1 MKRIAVWSGAAL
13 AAAMVLTIAAC
24 GGSDSSP
31 TTPTNPGG
39 TGGTIAATITIGTDG
54 RVSPASVTV
63 PLGSRVNFTN
73 NHNRVH
79 DMNSDPHPEH
89 TQCPELNVGS
99 LTVGQTKATQNLTT
113 ARRCGFHDHLDS
125 GNASLQGSITIQ

>member
-1 MKRIAVWSGAAL
+1 MRRAAIWSGSAFTV
-13 AAAMVLTIAAC
+13 AMALTIGAC
-24 GGSDSSP
+24 GGDSSP

-39 TGGTIAATITIGTDG
+39 TGGPISATIVIGADG
-54 RVSPASVTV
+54 RVSPANVTV
-63 PLGSRVNFTN
+63 APGSRVNFTN

-99 LTVGQTKATQNLTT
+99 LAVGQTKTTQNLTT
-113 ARRCGFHDHLDS
+113 TRRCGFHDHLDS